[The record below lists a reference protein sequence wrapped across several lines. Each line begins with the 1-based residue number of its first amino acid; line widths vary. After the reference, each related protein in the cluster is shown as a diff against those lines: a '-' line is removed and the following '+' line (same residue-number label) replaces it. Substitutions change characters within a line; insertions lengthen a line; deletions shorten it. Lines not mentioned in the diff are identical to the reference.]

1 MKRITVSLVSLA
13 ALVLLTLGASFAG
26 STKSDCCN
34 GSKCC
39 PNGACCRMHN
49 HNK

>member
-1 MKRITVSLVSLA
+1 MKRITVSLISLA

-26 STKSDCCN
+26 AKSDCCN

-39 PNGACCRMHN
+39 PNGACCRSHSHN
-49 HNK
+49 N

>member
-1 MKRITVSLVSLA
+1 MKRITVSLISLA

-26 STKSDCCN
+26 SQGDCCKN
-34 GSKCC
+34 GASCC
-39 PNGACCRMHN
+39 KNGAACCRQR